1 MVTNLPVAV
10 IMKEMKYFEKEKVV
24 EGISQNIGHDDG
36 MGVLPPDHS
45 TS

>member
-1 MVTNLPVAV
+1 MITNLPVA
-10 IMKEMKYFEKEKVV
+10 IFMKEMIYFEKEKVV

-36 MGVLPPDHS
+36 MGSAPPYPS